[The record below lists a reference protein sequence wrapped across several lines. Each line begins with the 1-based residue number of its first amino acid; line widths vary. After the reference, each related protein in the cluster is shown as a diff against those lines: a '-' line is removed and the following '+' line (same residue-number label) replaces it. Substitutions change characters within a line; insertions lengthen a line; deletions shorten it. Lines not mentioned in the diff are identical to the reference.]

1 MGSATHICSD
11 KTGTLTQNKMTV
23 MACMINS
30 TINQITDQNDIPKL
44 FKDVKEQGVN
54 TINEIG
60 LDVWNFILNS
70 TMWNSSAFFIKVTQ
84 DMVENDEQFKNKKAG
99 DWATKGNVTEQATL
113 NFFLNQYDGQEL
125 VNHKKS
131 LDDIQE
137 NIIAFT
143 SARKKA
149 SIIVKTDSGYRM
161 YTKGGPDF
169 LGSAVTKIVG
179 SDGNTCGMD
188 DEVPADAILGDGNTG

>member
-23 MACMINS
+23 MALMINS
-30 TINQITDQNDIPKL
+30 KINQITDQDDIPKL

-60 LDVWNFILNS
+60 VDVWNFILNS

-84 DMVENDEQFKNKKAG
+84 EMVENDEQFKNKKAG

-113 NFFLNQYDGQEL
+113 NFFLN
-125 VNHKKS
+125 
-131 LDDIQE
+131 
-137 NIIAFT
+137 
-143 SARKKA
+143 
-149 SIIVKTDSGYRM
+149 
-161 YTKGGPDF
+161 
-169 LGSAVTKIVG
+169 
-179 SDGNTCGMD
+179 
-188 DEVPADAILGDGNTG
+188 

>member
-179 SDGNTCGMD
+179 SDGNTYSMD